1 MTEPDRLNALSERIT
16 ALTGRNLTRDELVT
30 VAGRAFEHRI
40 DLDDDGQLRALLGG
54 LSSGGGVGLG
64 GPPVTYGQPAV
75 PSYPVAQPG
84 YPQIYPQPGW
94 PAMNPMMAPGYPLMA
109 PPPRAPKAPTRHPAG
124 FIVGGILIALAALAG
139 VFLPGRITYSYLY
152 GFYDDRY
159 YYVGSLRPW
168 MLIDNADWVILAVGF
183 LVVALSARGATR
195 VSAIIAAGAALLTAL
210 VNIVTRAFLYLHIVP
225 AIALVVGPTLIFI
238 VGLLLTGLTGRR
250 SFGVFGLVTA
260 IGYTAISTV
269 KIVASSADLYAV
281 VQIAFLLS
289 ALFLLLFGIAVSCG
303 KALLPASPGPVYPS
317 YPDPGPPS
325 GPVPPD
331 IPDGTPAADAAP

>member
-139 VFLPGRITYSYLY
+139 LAALARLAFWQGGWTRAQPILWTLHLSYLTTAL
-152 GFYDDRY
+152 G
-159 YYVGSLRPW
+159 L
-168 MLIDNADWVILAVGF
+168 MLYAAALWGLLSEVAALHVLGIGAVGGMT
-183 LVVALSARGATR
+183 LSVMSRAALGHSGRALSAPG
-195 VSAIIAAGAALLTAL
+195 GLALAYAL
-210 VNIVTRAFLYLHIVP
+210 VPAVTLLRFAGSAWPGFYFAGVLASGALWIAVFTLYL
-225 AIALVVGPTLIFI
+225 ATLWP
-238 VGLLLTGLTGRR
+238 
-250 SFGVFGLVTA
+250 VFW
-260 IGYTAISTV
+260 
-269 KIVASSADLYAV
+269 
-281 VQIAFLLS
+281 Q
-289 ALFLLLFGIAVSCG
+289 
-303 KALLPASPGPVYPS
+303 ASP
-317 YPDPGPPS
+317 
-325 GPVPPD
+325 
-331 IPDGTPAADAAP
+331 TPAEGASA